1 MLSIYGSV
9 DRSRERV
16 LYVLWH
22 TVTLPLRLE
31 HINNQEWCAAAVVR
45 KGLALTYA
53 IPLGTSEI
61 FGIEMRRRQAVIDTI
76 RDVYERFGFEPLHTP
91 VLEYAEVFN
100 GHHGEGEKL
109 LFRLEDS
116 QGNRLVNRYDLTVP
130 LARFAA
136 NHPEIMRPLKRYQI
150 ESVFRDDEP
159 DLGHFREFTQCDGDT
174 IGNPCL
180 SADAEVINLAYL
192 GLSELGFDDF
202 TIRVN
207 HRGIIKAIAEK
218 ANIFDDA
225 GILMVQRALDFSDK
239 VTKSGISGIKTDLL
253 DHGAPRNVVDVII
266 EMIQLDGDC
275 ALAKLAAIERAL
287 ASSQVGCD
295 AVNELYAIL
304 EMVPES
310 ILDKVSVDLTLARGA
325 DYYTGFILEG
335 VITSVPIGAVLG
347 GGRYDNLVGKFGGQ
361 LEPAVGMVFGLERI
375 ITAMKLLDM
384 FDDID
389 LPERVLVVAD
399 DFSDTRSVLTSVTE
413 LRRSGIAVDYAS
425 SGAIDD
431 ITSYCSH
438 RAFSALM
445 QIADGKIIRYVGDD
459 SLFHRMM
466 TFFAWTAR

>member
-1 MLSIYGSV
+1 M
-9 DRSRERV
+9 
-16 LYVLWH
+16 
-22 TVTLPLRLE
+22 
-31 HINNQEWCAAAVVR
+31 
-45 KGLALTYA
+45 TYA

-61 FGIEMRRRQAVIDTI
+61 FGVEMRRRQAVIDTI

-202 TIRVN
+202 IIRVN

-253 DHGAPRNVVDVII
+253 DHGVPRSVVDVII
-266 EMIQLDGDC
+266 EMIRLDGDC
-275 ALAKLAAIERAL
+275 ALAKLAVIEQAL
-287 ASSQVGCD
+287 TSSQVGRD

-325 DYYTGFILEG
+325 
-335 VITSVPIGAVLG
+335 VLG
-347 GGRYDNLVGKFGGQ
+347 GGRYDNLVGKFGDQ
-361 LEPAVGMVFGLERI
+361 PEPAVGMAFGLERI

-384 FDDID
+384 FDDIG

-445 QIADGKIIRYVGDD
+445 QIANGKIVRYVGDD
-459 SLFHRMM
+459 NLFHRMM
-466 TFFAWTAR
+466 TFFAWAAR

>member
-1 MLSIYGSV
+1 MLSIYGNV

-31 HINNQEWCAAAVVR
+31 HINNQEWCAAAVAR

-202 TIRVN
+202 IIRVN

-275 ALAKLAAIERAL
+275 ALAKLAA
-287 ASSQVGCD
+287 
-295 AVNELYAIL
+295 
-304 EMVPES
+304 
-310 ILDKVSVDLTLARGA
+310 
-325 DYYTGFILEG
+325 FILEG
-335 VITSVPIGAVLG
+335 IITSAPIGAVLG
-347 GGRYDNLVGKFGGQ
+347 GGRYDNLVGKLGGQ
-361 LEPAVGMVFGLERI
+361 PEPAVGMAFGLERI

-425 SGAIDD
+425 SGVIDD